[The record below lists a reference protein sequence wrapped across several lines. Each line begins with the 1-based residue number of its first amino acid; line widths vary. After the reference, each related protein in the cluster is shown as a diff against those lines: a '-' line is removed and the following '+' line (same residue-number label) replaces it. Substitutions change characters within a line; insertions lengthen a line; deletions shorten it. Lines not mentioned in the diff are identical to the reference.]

1 MYLPQNIIRQKRN
14 KQALTEAEIQC
25 FVDGVKN
32 GDFTDA
38 QVGSMAMAIWLN
50 GMTTQEVVCL
60 TMAMRDS
67 GTVVD
72 WQNTLDL
79 PIVDKHSTGGVG
91 DKVSLMLAPIVAAC
105 GANVPMIAGQG
116 LGHTGGTVDKLEA
129 IPGFNVRPSLPEFQ
143 KTVKE
148 QRTAIISQTKDLAPA
163 DKRLYSIRDVTSTV
177 ESIPLITASILS
189 KKLAAGLESLVM
201 DVKVGNGAMMA
212 DIESAKKLANSI
224 VSVANGAGTP
234 TQALITDMNQPLG
247 TTVGNA
253 LEIQETIDYLKGKYR
268 EPRLHEITIALA
280 ARMLLT
286 SKIASDITQATDLA
300 ESALASGKAAE
311 IFSQMITAMGGPAD
325 LLTNSENILP
335 KANIIKNIVAPK
347 AGFIGTMDTRA
358 IGMALVQMGGGRVDH
373 NQTLDYSVGF
383 SDIKPKGTKV
393 LEGDIIAIVHA
404 QDEPQ
409 AFLAIKQYL
418 TAVEISSTEVDVEPV
433 IHELIQ

>member
-1 MYLPQNIIRQKRN
+1 MHLPQNIIRQKRN
-14 KQALTEAEIQC
+14 KQALTVDEIQC
-25 FVDGVKN
+25 FVDGLKT

-50 GMTTQEVVCL
+50 GMTTDEVVNL

-67 GTVVD
+67 GTVVN
-72 WQNTLDL
+72 WHNMLDK

-116 LGHTGGTVDKLEA
+116 LGHTGGTVDKLES
-129 IPGFNVRPSLPEFQ
+129 IPGFNVRPTLSEFQ
-143 KTVKE
+143 ATV
-148 QRTAIISQTKDLAPA
+148 QVQGTAIISQTKDLAPA

-212 DIESAKKLANSI
+212 DIESARALAHSI

-253 LEIQETIDYLKGKYR
+253 LEIQETIDYLTGKYR
-268 EPRLHEITIALA
+268 EPRLHEVTIALA

-286 SKIASDITQATDLA
+286 SKIATSIEQATILA
-300 ESALASGKAAE
+300 EEALTSGKAAE
-311 IFSQMITAMGGPAD
+311 IFRKMITAMGGPAD
-325 LLTNSENILP
+325 LLTNSENRLP
-335 KANIIKNIVAPK
+335 KAKIIKNITAPT
-347 AGFIGTMDTRA
+347 AGYIGTMNTRA
-358 IGMALVQMGGGRVDH
+358 IGMALVEMGGGRVDH
-373 NQTLDYSVGF
+373 NQSLDYSVGF

-393 LEGDIIAIVHA
+393 AEGDVIAIIHA
-404 QDEPQ
+404 KDEAQ
-409 AFLAIKQYL
+409 ASQAIEQYL
-418 TAVEISSTEVDVEPV
+418 SAVEISTMQVVVEPI
-433 IHELIQ
+433 IHELIT